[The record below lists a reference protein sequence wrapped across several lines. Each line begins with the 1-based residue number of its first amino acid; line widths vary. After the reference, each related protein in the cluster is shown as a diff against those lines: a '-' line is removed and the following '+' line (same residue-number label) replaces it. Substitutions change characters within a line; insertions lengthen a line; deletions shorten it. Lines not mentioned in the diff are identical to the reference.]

1 MGEKL
6 VLLRSIILYQSSSY
20 EEVEV
25 DGITHL
31 QRIHNGVK
39 PRLEVSELLNSE
51 LGVKQQ
57 LTTLRKESLLLE
69 VLLAGVNS
77 H

>member
-1 MGEKL
+1 M
-6 VLLRSIILYQSSSY
+6 
-20 EEVEV
+20 

-39 PRLEVSELLNSE
+39 PRLEVFELLDSE
-51 LGVKQQ
+51 LGVQQQ
-57 LTTLRKESLLLE
+57 LATLRKDSLQLE